1 MPPIPTRIHTAPWV
15 IPVCSPVIAEGGV
28 AVAEGQIVA
37 VDVLPRLQ
45 QLYPQAEVQR
55 HPESI
60 LTPALVNGHIHLELS
75 HLNALTATAKTD
87 RFTDWISR
95 LLQMREDL
103 GAEGDP
109 AWQAACQAV
118 EQQYRTG
125 VAALLDIGNTSMGGC
140 LADLFPGILLAYK
153 EYLGLA
159 AWTLEKNLTRLR
171 QEPPHVRCCGHAPYS
186 THPQLLQRLKE
197 RAAALDHV
205 FPIHTAEPAAE
216 KEMLREGRGEMV
228 DFIRQRGFWDNSFV
242 PGASGGSIHYL
253 YDLGLLDERT
263 LCVHAVHVAE
273 EEIRI
278 LAGEGSKVCLCP
290 GSNRFLGVGTAPVS
304 RYLAHDILPALGTD
318 SLASNPELSLWREMA
333 LVADEHPQIEPA
345 KIFAMAT
352 RGGAEALGIDQLLGT
367 LEAGK
372 AADLLIVPSPPRPT
386 LDPHRIM
393 TYLVTAGSAMT
404 PERIAP

>member
-1 MPPIPTRIHTAPWV
+1 MPPIPTCIHTAPWV
-15 IPVCSPVIAEGGV
+15 VPVCSPVIAEGGV
-28 AVAEGQIVA
+28 AVGDGQIVA

-45 QLYPQAEVQR
+45 QLYPQAEVR
-55 HPESI
+55 RYPGSI

-75 HLNALTATAKTD
+75 HLTALTATAKTD

-95 LLQMREDL
+95 LLQQREIL
-103 GAEGDP
+103 GAEGEP
-109 AWQAACQAV
+109 AWLAACQVAD
-118 EQQYRTG
+118 QQHRTG
-125 VAALLDIGNTSMGGC
+125 VAALVDIGNTSMGRR
-140 LADLFPGILLAYK
+140 LADLFPGILLACK

-171 QEPPHVRCCGHAPYS
+171 QESPHVRCCGHAPYS

-197 RAAALDHV
+197 RATALNHV

-216 KEMLREGRGEMV
+216 TDMLREGQGEMV

-242 PGASGGSIHYL
+242 PGASNGSIHYL
-253 YDLGLLDERT
+253 YDLGLLDQRT

-304 RYLAHDILPALGTD
+304 RFLAQGILPALGTD

-333 LVADEHPQIEPA
+333 IVAEQHPEIEA
-345 KIFAMAT
+345 ATIFAMAT
-352 RGGAEALGIDQLLGT
+352 RGGAEALGLDQLLGT

-372 AADLLIVPSPPRPT
+372 AADLLMVPSPPSP

-404 PERIAP
+404 PERIAL

>member
-1 MPPIPTRIHTAPWV
+1 MPPIPTCIHTAPWV
-15 IPVCSPVIAEGGV
+15 VPVCSPVIAEGGV
-28 AVAEGQIVA
+28 AVGEGHIVA

-45 QLYPQAEVQR
+45 QMYPQAEVR
-55 HPESI
+55 RYPESI

-75 HLNALTATAKTD
+75 HLNALTATAKKD
-87 RFTDWISR
+87 RFTDWINR
-95 LLQMREDL
+95 LLQLREDL
-103 GAEGDP
+103 GVEGET
-109 AWQAACQAV
+109 AWQAACQAAD
-118 EQQYRTG
+118 QQYRTG
-125 VAALLDIGNTSMGGC
+125 VSALVDIGNTSMGSR
-140 LADLFPGILLAYK
+140 LADLFPGVLLAYK

-159 AWTLEKNLTRLR
+159 AWTLEKNMTRLR
-171 QEPPHVRCCGHAPYS
+171 QESPDVRCCGHAPYS

-197 RAAALDHV
+197 RATALDHV

-216 KEMLREGRGEMV
+216 AEMLREGRGEMV

-242 PGASGGSIHYL
+242 SGPSNGSIHYL
-253 YDLGLLDERT
+253 YDLGLLDQQT

-304 RYLAHDILPALGTD
+304 RYLAHGILPALGTD

-333 LVADEHPQIEPA
+333 LAAEEHPEIEPA

-352 RGGAEALGIDQLLGT
+352 RGGAEALGMGGVLGT

-372 AADLLIVPSPPRPT
+372 AADLLIVPSLPSPVN
-386 LDPHRIM
+386 PHRIM
-393 TYLVTAGSAMT
+393 THLVTAGSTMT